1 VGSGI
6 EYVATLGKSKK
17 AEKACK
23 KAAKQSTKGVCQ
35 VLTGTATALFGGVEL
50 ALGVAGTG
58 PLDD

>member
-1 VGSGI
+1 MSEIVLDH
-6 EYVATLGKSKK
+6 ENFMK
-17 AEKACK
+17 KACK